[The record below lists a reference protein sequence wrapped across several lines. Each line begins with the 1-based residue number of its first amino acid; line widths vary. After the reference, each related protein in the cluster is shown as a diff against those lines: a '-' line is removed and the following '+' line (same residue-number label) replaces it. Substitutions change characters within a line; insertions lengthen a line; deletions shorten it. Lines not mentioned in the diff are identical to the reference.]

1 MERSVGRDKKKR
13 PRKGEFGYI
22 ASQKRVRAVIT
33 AVLFAIPISA
43 FLIAWAYT
51 GKRGNIIT
59 VIAIVGILPAARSA
73 TSLIMMMRQ
82 RNASQKTFD
91 VTESL
96 CVPAGVVR
104 GYELTVTAYE
114 GEIPLEAVVVCGN
127 SVACYARESKAKPEF
142 MEKHIMKILNSNM
155 FSGVKVKIFTDFPH
169 YEERVRQICRD
180 PAIYRQGL
188 SYRPDEQHEG
198 ENRDEAVLRIIE
210 DISL

>member
-1 MERSVGRDKKKR
+1 MKKDKKKR
-13 PRKGEFGYI
+13 PQKGEFGYI
-22 ASQKRVRAVIT
+22 ASQKKMRAVIT
-33 AVLFAIPISA
+33 AVLFAIPIAA

-59 VIAIVGILPAARSA
+59 VVAIVGILPAARSA
-73 TSLIMMMRQ
+73 TSLIMMLRQ
-82 RNASQKTFD
+82 KNASQHTFD
-91 VTESL
+91 VTEGL
-96 CVPAGVVR
+96 CEPVGVVR

-127 SVACYARESKAKPEF
+127 TVACYARESKAKIDF
-142 MEKHIMKILNSNM
+142 MEKHIMKMLNSNM

-169 YEERVRQICRD
+169 YEERVRQICKD
-180 PAIYRQGL
+180 PSIYRKGL

-198 ENRDEAVLRIIE
+198 ETRDEAVLRIIK